1 MIMSRLA
8 LLLSKLTVRSFKPPP
23 KGVGLKTIFVAREAG
38 LIEIEGLFNAPM
50 CKLTDKGRRTR
61 DALFLL

>member
-50 CKLTDKGRRTR
+50 CNTDKGRRTR